1 MAAASRPVR
10 SGSLG
15 ALSLLALGSMAVA
28 AGAQMASQCVADD
41 PPCSRIEQSIL
52 VVVLI
57 GGTSLFAVGIFWLIL
72 SLANRR

>member
-1 MAAASRPVR
+1 
-10 SGSLG
+10 
-15 ALSLLALGSMAVA
+15 
-28 AGAQMASQCVADD
+28 MASQCVADD